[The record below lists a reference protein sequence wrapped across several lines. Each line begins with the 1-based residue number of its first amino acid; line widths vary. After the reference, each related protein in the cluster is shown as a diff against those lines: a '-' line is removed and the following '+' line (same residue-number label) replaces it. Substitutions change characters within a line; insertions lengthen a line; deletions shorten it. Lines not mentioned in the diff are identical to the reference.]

1 MVVGAIVV
9 HRRGKEAHE
18 GLPALALLLFLIL
31 LIVELL
37 AVDRY

>member
-1 MVVGAIVV
+1 MMVGAIVV

-18 GLPALALLLFLIL
+18 GLPALVLLLFLIL
-31 LIVELL
+31 LIVGLL